1 MARNPR
7 NRKARNTLLA
17 LLALI
22 VVLGGGL
29 GAANTWG
36 EPKAQLTPLLGL
48 DLAGGRQMVIEPV
61 VEGDESVQPE
71 QLDQAI
77 DIIRRRVDGSGVAEA
92 EVSRLGSNI
101 QVAIP
106 GTPTPEQL
114 EALSRSSQL
123 RFRAVLVAAPVT
135 QQAPTEPPRE
145 LPMPPGATEA
155 PMADPTESPTD
166 EPTDDSGTDDAE
178 TTNAAY
184 PEGLLADQVPV
195 LHAAGPVS
203 AAGSTDAAE
212 ATEAPGAD
220 DGGSTDDAQ
229 STQAPDDS
237 AVTDAPEGAEPTS
250 ASDLA
255 WVTPELQQQFMEYD
269 CAEDENVRTAS
280 SAPSDEAIVACSVGG
295 TEKYILGPSELSG
308 ASLTDA
314 SSGLQVGAGGQP
326 TGIVEVR
333 LNFDSEGRDAFR
345 EITTRLF
352 NFGQNSTQNRFAIV
366 LDGQVISAPGVN
378 SPITDGVATI
388 TGGFTNDSAEELAN
402 TLKFGALPMSF
413 DVQTSEQLSPQ
424 LGGEQLRLG
433 VIAGAIGMILVFIYS
448 LVQYRALGL
457 VTVASLVIAGILA
470 YLAVT
475 MLGWATNFR
484 LTMAGVTGLIVAIGV
499 TADSFIVYFERIRD
513 EVRTGRP
520 LRYAVDTGWRR
531 ARRTI
536 IISDF
541 VNLLA
546 AAVLYFLSESGV
558 KAFAFALGLATVI
571 DLIVVMMFTHP
582 VVSIL
587 ANTKFFGEGHKWSG
601 MDPEHLGA
609 RRSTYLGRG
618 QFAMPEPKRTGP
630 TREQTEGGI
639 V

>member
-1 MARNPR
+1 MAGHPR
-7 NRKARNTLLA
+7 NRSARNTLLA

-22 VVLGGGL
+22 LVLGGGL
-29 GAANTWG
+29 GAANLWG
-36 EPKAQLTPLLGL
+36 TPRAQLTPLLGL
-48 DLAGGRQMVIEPV
+48 DLAGGRQVVIEPI
-61 VEGDESVQPE
+61 VEGGQTVRAE

-106 GTPTPEQL
+106 GTPTAAQL

-123 RFRAVLVAAPVT
+123 RFRAVLVSAPVT

-145 LPMPPGATEA
+145 LPMPVG
-155 PMADPTESPTD
+155 PTESPTEAPTT
-166 EPTDDSGTDDAE
+166 EPGADPAE

-184 PEGLLADQVPV
+184 PEGLLADQQPMV
-195 LHAAGPVS
+195 G
-203 AAGSTDAAE
+203 AAE
-212 ATEAPGAD
+212 QFPASGTTDGAESTEEPTGTD
-220 DGGSTDDAQ
+220 EGTTTDDAE
-229 STQAPDDS
+229 STAGPDD
-237 AVTDAPEGAEPTS
+237 AQVTEGPEAPEPTS

-255 WVTPELQQQFMEYD
+255 WITPELQQEFMEYD
-269 CAEDENVRTAS
+269 CDDPENQRAAS
-280 SAPSDEAIVACSVGG
+280 SAPMDKPIVACSVGG
-295 TEKYILGPSELSG
+295 TEKFILGPSELSG

-326 TGIVEVR
+326 TGVVEVR
-333 LNFDSEGRDAFR
+333 LQFNSEGQEAFR

-352 NFGQNSTQNRFAIV
+352 NFGQNTSQNRFAIV

-378 SPITDGVATI
+378 SPINDGVATI
-388 TGGFTNDSAEELAN
+388 SGGFTNDSAKELAN
-402 TLKFGALPMSF
+402 QLKFGALPMSF

-433 VIAGAIGMILVFIYS
+433 MIAGLIGMILVFIYS
-448 LVQYRALGL
+448 LFQYRALGL
-457 VTVASLVIAGILA
+457 VTIASLIIAAVLA

-475 MLGWATNFR
+475 LLGWTNNFR

-536 IISDF
+536 IISDI

-546 AAVLYFLSESGV
+546 AGVLYLLSESGV
-558 KAFAFALGLATVI
+558 KAFAFALGLSTVI
-571 DLIVVMMFTHP
+571 DLLVVMMFTHP

-618 QFAMPEPKRTGP
+618 QFAMPEPQRTGP

>member
-7 NRKARNTLLA
+7 NRTARNTLLA
-17 LLALI
+17 LLAL
-22 VVLGGGL
+22 VVLLGGGL
-29 GAANTWG
+29 GAASAWG
-36 EPKAQLTPLLGL
+36 QPKAQLTPLLGL
-48 DLAGGRQMVIEPV
+48 DLAGGRQVVIEPI
-61 VEGDESVQPE
+61 VEGGQSVQSE

-106 GTPTPEQL
+106 GTPTSAQL

-135 QQAPTEPPRE
+135 EQAPTEPQRE
-145 LPMPPGATEA
+145 LPLPPSFTEEQT
-155 PMADPTESPTD
+155 ADPSGE
-166 EPTDDSGTDDAE
+166 EPTGDPSADDAE

-184 PEGLLADQVPV
+184 PEGLLADQSPT
-195 LHAAGPVS
+195 LSAAGPLAATDS
-203 AAGSTDAAE
+203 AETTG
-212 ATEAPGAD
+212 GAD
-220 DGGSTDDAQ
+220 DSATTDDAQ

-237 AVTDAPEGAEPTS
+237 EATTQAPDGAEPTD

-255 WVTPELQQQFMEYD
+255 WVTPELQQEFLEYD
-269 CAEDENVRTAS
+269 CTDEENQRAAS
-280 SAPSDEAIVACSVGG
+280 SAPNDIAIVACSAGG

-308 ASLTDA
+308 ANLTDA

-345 EITTRLF
+345 EITTRLY
-352 NFGQNSTQNRFAIV
+352 NFGQNTSQNRFAIV

-378 SPITDGVATI
+378 TPITDGVATI
-388 TGGFTNDSAEELAN
+388 SGGFTNDSAKELAN
-402 TLKFGALPMSF
+402 QLKFGALPMSF

-433 VIAGAIGMILVFIYS
+433 IIAGLIGMVLVFIYS
-448 LVQYRALGL
+448 LFQYRALGL
-457 VTVASLVIAGILA
+457 VTIASLIIAAVLA

-475 MLGWATNFR
+475 LLGWTNNFR

-536 IISDF
+536 VISDV
-541 VNLLA
+541 VNLIA
-546 AAVLYFLSESGV
+546 AGVLYFLSDAGV
-558 KAFAFALGLATVI
+558 KAFAFALGLSTVI
-571 DLIVVMMFTHP
+571 DLLVVMMFTHP

-587 ANTKFFGEGHKWSG
+587 ANTRFFGEGHKWSG

>member
-7 NRKARNTLLA
+7 NRTARNTLLA
-17 LLALI
+17 LLAL
-22 VVLGGGL
+22 VVLLAGGL
-29 GAANTWG
+29 GAASAWG
-36 EPKAQLTPLLGL
+36 QPKAQLTPLLGL
-48 DLAGGRQMVIEPV
+48 DLAGGRQIVIEPV
-61 VEGDESVQPE
+61 VEGGATVQSE

-106 GTPTPEQL
+106 GTPTSAQL

-123 RFRAVLVAAPVT
+123 RFRAVLVASPVT
-135 QQAPTEPPRE
+135 EQAPTEPERE
-145 LPMPPGATEA
+145 LPLPSTFTQ
-155 PMADPTESPTD
+155 DPAA
-166 EPTDDSGTDDAE
+166 EPTGEEPTGDPSADDAE

-184 PEGLLADQVPV
+184 PEGLLADQTST
-195 LHAAGPVS
+195 LSAAGPLPATDS
-203 AAGSTDAAE
+203 AESTGDVDDS
-212 ATEAPGAD
+212 ATA
-220 DGGSTDDAQ
+220 DDAQ
-229 STQAPDDS
+229 STQAPDD
-237 AVTDAPEGAEPTS
+237 AEATTQPPEGAEPTD

-255 WVTPELQQQFMEYD
+255 WVTPELQQQFLEYD
-269 CAEDENVRTAS
+269 CTDEENQRAAS
-280 SAPSDEAIVACSVGG
+280 SAPNDVAIVACSTGG

-308 ASLTDA
+308 ANLTDA
-314 SSGLQVGAGGQP
+314 SSGLQVGAGGQA

-333 LNFDSEGRDAFR
+333 LSFDSEGRDAFR
-345 EITTRLF
+345 EITTRLY
-352 NFGQNSTQNRFAIV
+352 NFGQNTTQNRFAIV

-378 SPITDGVATI
+378 TPITDGVATI
-388 TGGFTNDSAEELAN
+388 SGGFTNDSAKELAN
-402 TLKFGALPMSF
+402 QLKFGALPMSF

-433 VIAGAIGMILVFIYS
+433 IIAGLIGMILVFIYS
-448 LVQYRALGL
+448 LFQYRALGL
-457 VTVASLVIAGILA
+457 VTIASLIIAAVLA

-475 MLGWATNFR
+475 LLGWTNNFR

-536 IISDF
+536 IISDV
-541 VNLLA
+541 VNLIA
-546 AAVLYFLSESGV
+546 ASVLYFLSDAGV
-558 KAFAFALGLATVI
+558 KAFAFALGLSTVI
-571 DLIVVMMFTHP
+571 DLLVVMMFTHP
-582 VVSIL
+582 IVSIL
-587 ANTKFFGEGHKWSG
+587 ANTRFFGEGHKWSG

>member
-1 MARNPR
+1 MAANPR
-7 NRKARNTLLA
+7 NRHARNTLLA
-17 LLALI
+17 LLAI
-22 VVLGGGL
+22 VVLLFSGI
-29 GAANTWG
+29 GAAHTWG
-36 EPKAQLTPLLGL
+36 NPKAQLTPLLGL
-48 DLAGGRQMVIEPV
+48 DLAGGRQVVIAPI
-61 VEGDESVQPE
+61 VEGGATVQPE

-106 GTPTPEQL
+106 GTPTAAQL

-123 RFRAVLVAAPVT
+123 RFRAVLVSAPAAPT
-135 QQAPTEPPRE
+135 AQTEPPRE
-145 LPMPPGATEA
+145 LPMPVGPTEA
-155 PMADPTESPTD
+155 PTVSPDTSTDPAVDPAES
-166 EPTDDSGTDDAE
+166 
-178 TTNAAY
+178 TNAAY
-184 PEGLLADQVPV
+184 PEGLLAPQQPV
-195 LHAAGPVS
+195 LSSLNALPAS
-203 AAGSTDAAE
+203 GSTDGAE
-212 ATEAPGAD
+212 STATPAATEA
-220 DGGSTDDAQ
+220 
-229 STQAPDDS
+229 DDS
-237 AVTDAPEGAEPTS
+237 ATTQGADTDSSTATVDPADPAAPTD

-255 WVTPELQQQFMEYD
+255 WITPELQAQFMEYD
-269 CAEDENVRTAS
+269 CTDEANQRAASTA
-280 SAPSDEAIVACSVGG
+280 PIGEAIVACSVGG
-295 TEKYILGPSELSG
+295 TEKFILGPSELSG
-308 ASLTDA
+308 
-314 SSGLQVGAGGQP
+314 GGGGGVSARP
-326 TGIVEVR
+326 PGGGGGPPPRVVEVR
-333 LNFDSEGRDAFR
+333 LEFNNEGRDAFR

-352 NFGQNSTQNRFAIV
+352 NFGQNTSQNRFAIV

-378 SPITDGVATI
+378 TPITDGVATI
-388 TGGFTNDSAEELAN
+388 SGGFTNDSAKELAN
-402 TLKFGALPMSF
+402 QLKFGALPMSF

-433 VIAGAIGMILVFIYS
+433 VIAGAIGMLLVFLYS

-457 VTVASLVIAGILA
+457 VTIASLIIAALLA
-470 YLAVT
+470 YGAVT
-475 MLGWATNFR
+475 LLGWTSNFR

-520 LRYAVDTGWRR
+520 LRYAVDTGWKR

-536 IISDF
+536 LISDL
-541 VNLLA
+541 VNLIA
-546 AAVLYFLSESGV
+546 AGVLYFLSESGV
-558 KAFAFALGLATVI
+558 KAFAFALGLSTLI
-571 DLIVVMMFTHP
+571 DLLVVIMFTHP

-618 QFAMPEPKRTGP
+618 QFAPPEPQRTGP
-630 TREQTEGGI
+630 TREQLEGGI

>member
-1 MARNPR
+1 MAGSPR
-7 NRKARNTLLA
+7 NRRSRTTLLA
-17 LLALI
+17 LLAVI
-22 VVLGGGL
+22 VMLFGGI
-29 GAANTWG
+29 GAAHLWG
-36 EPKAQLTPLLGL
+36 TPKAQLTPLLGL
-48 DLAGGRQMVIEPV
+48 DLAGGRQVVIEPI
-61 VEGDESVQPE
+61 VEGAGAVQAE
-71 QLDQAI
+71 QLNQAI
-77 DIIRRRVDGSGVAEA
+77 DIIRRRVDGQGVAEA

-106 GTPTPEQL
+106 GTPTASQL

-123 RFRAVLVAAPVT
+123 RFRAVLVSAPAT
-135 QQAPTEPPRE
+135 AQQPTEPPRE
-145 LPMPPGATEA
+145 LPLPAGPTVEPSDSPTEE
-155 PMADPTESPTD
+155 PSDPSADP
-166 EPTDDSGTDDAE
+166 AE

-184 PEGLLADQVPV
+184 PEGLLADQQPVAAAVHPASAVSGAVP
-195 LHAAGPVS
+195 AS
-203 AAGSTDAAE
+203 GS
-212 ATEAPGAD
+212 AD
-220 DGGSTDDAQ
+220 DAS
-229 STQAPDDS
+229 STQAPAPDD
-237 AVTDAPEGAEPTS
+237 ADDATATDGPAPAN

-255 WVTPELQQQFMEYD
+255 WITPELQQQFMEYD
-269 CAEDENVRTAS
+269 CTDEENQRAAS
-280 SAPSDEAIVACSVGG
+280 GAPTDQPIVACSVDG
-295 TEKYILGPSELSG
+295 TEKFILGPSELDG
-308 ASLTDA
+308 GELTDA

-333 LNFDSEGRDAFR
+333 LEFNEEGRQAFQ

-352 NFGQNSTQNRFAIV
+352 GFGQNTSQNRFAIV
-366 LDGQVISAPGVN
+366 LDGQVISAPGVRT
-378 SPITDGVATI
+378 PINDGVATI
-388 TGGFTNDSAEELAN
+388 SGGFTNDSAKELAN
-402 TLKFGALPMSF
+402 QLKFGALPMSF

-433 VIAGAIGMILVFIYS
+433 IIAGLVGMLLVFIYS
-448 LVQYRALGL
+448 LLQYRALGL
-457 VTVASLVIAGILA
+457 VTIASLIIAGLLA
-470 YLAVT
+470 YGAVT
-475 MLGWATNFR
+475 LLGWATNFR

-520 LRYAVDTGWRR
+520 LRYAVDTGWSR

-536 IISDF
+536 LISDF
-541 VNLLA
+541 VNLIA

-571 DLIVVMMFTHP
+571 DLLVVIMFTHP

-618 QFAMPEPKRTGP
+618 QFAMPEPRRTGP

>member
-1 MARNPR
+1 MAGNPR
-7 NRKARNTLLA
+7 NRKSRNTLLA
-17 LLALI
+17 LLVL
-22 VVLGGGL
+22 VLVLGGSL
-29 GAANTWG
+29 GAASLWG
-36 EPKAQLTPLLGL
+36 QPKAQLTPLLGL
-48 DLAGGRQMVIEPV
+48 DLAGGRQVVIEPI
-61 VEGDESVQPE
+61 VEGGQSVQPE

-106 GTPTPEQL
+106 GTPTSDQL

-123 RFRAVLVAAPVT
+123 RFRAVLAAAPVAT
-135 QQAPTEPPRE
+135 EQEPTEPPRE
-145 LPMPPGATEA
+145 LPMPSGATEA
-155 PMADPTESPTD
+155 PAADPTEA
-166 EPTDDSGTDDAE
+166 PTDDSGADDAE
-178 TTNAAY
+178 ATNAAY
-184 PEGLLADQVPV
+184 PEGLLADQTPE
-195 LHAAGPVS
+195 LSAAVS
-203 AAGSTDAAE
+203 APAAGSTDAAE

-220 DGGSTDDAQ
+220 DSATSDDAQ
-229 STQAPDDS
+229 STDAPDDS
-237 AVTDAPEGAEPTS
+237 AVTDAPEGPAPTS
-250 ASDLA
+250 ASDTA
-255 WVTPELQQQFMEYD
+255 WITPELEQEFMAYD
-269 CAEDENVRTAS
+269 CTDEESQREASTAP
-280 SAPSDEAIVACSVGG
+280 ADKPMIACSEGG

-333 LNFDSEGRDAFR
+333 LSFDAEGRDAFR

-352 NFGQNSTQNRFAIV
+352 NFGQNTVQNRFAIV

-378 SPITDGVATI
+378 TPITDGVATI
-388 TGGFTNDSAEELAN
+388 SGGFTNDSAAELAN

-433 VIAGAIGMILVFIYS
+433 IIAGLIGMILVFIYS
-448 LVQYRALGL
+448 LFQYRALGL
-457 VTVASLVIAGILA
+457 VTIASLIIAAVLA
-470 YLAVT
+470 YVSVT
-475 MLGWATNFR
+475 LLGWTTNFR

-520 LRYAVDTGWRR
+520 LRYAVDTGWAR

-536 IISDF
+536 IISDI
-541 VNLLA
+541 VNLIA
-546 AAVLYFLSESGV
+546 ASVLYFLSESSV
-558 KAFAFALGLATVI
+558 KAFAFALGLSTVI
-571 DLIVVMMFTHP
+571 DLIVVIMFTHP
-582 VVSIL
+582 VVSML

-601 MDPEHLGA
+601 MDPERLGA

>member
-1 MARNPR
+1 MAGNSRNRKGGNPR
-7 NRKARNTLLA
+7 NRKSRNTLLA

-22 VVLGGGL
+22 LVLGGGL
-29 GAANTWG
+29 GAAHTWG

-48 DLAGGRQMVIEPV
+48 DLAGGRQVVIEPI
-61 VEGDESVQPE
+61 VEGGQSVQSE

-106 GTPTPEQL
+106 GTPTSEQL

-123 RFRAVLVAAPVT
+123 RFRAVLVSAPVT

-145 LPMPPGATEA
+145 LPMPPGALEDPMAEPTEA
-155 PMADPTESPTD
+155 PTGA
-166 EPTDDSGTDDAE
+166 DDAE

-184 PEGLLADQVPV
+184 PEGLLVDQTPV
-195 LHAAGPVS
+195 LS
-203 AAGSTDAAE
+203 AVGATDSADTTDAP
-212 ATEAPGAD
+212 ATD
-220 DGGSTDDAQ
+220 DGASTDDAQ

-237 AVTDAPEGAEPTS
+237 AVTDGPDGPEPTD

-255 WVTPELQQQFMEYD
+255 WITPELQQQFMDYD
-269 CAEDENVRTAS
+269 CTDEENQRAAS
-280 SAPSDEAIVACSVGG
+280 SAPADQALVVCSAGG
-295 TEKYILGPSELSG
+295 TEKFILGPSELSG

-352 NFGQNSTQNRFAIV
+352 NFGQNTSQNRFAIV
-366 LDGQVISAPGVN
+366 LDGEVISAPGVN

-388 TGGFTNDSAEELAN
+388 SGGFTNDSAKELAN

-433 VIAGAIGMILVFIYS
+433 MIAGAIGMILVFIYS
-448 LVQYRALGL
+448 LFQYRALGL
-457 VTVASLVIAGILA
+457 VTIASLIIAAILA

-475 MLGWATNFR
+475 FLGWATNFR

-536 IISDF
+536 IISDV
-541 VNLLA
+541 VNLIA
-546 AAVLYFLSESGV
+546 AGALYFLSESSV
-558 KAFAFALGLATVI
+558 KAFAFALGLSTVI
-571 DLIVVMMFTHP
+571 DLLVVIMFTHP

>member
-7 NRKARNTLLA
+7 NRHSRNTLLA
-17 LLALI
+17 LLAII
-22 VVLGGGL
+22 VLLFTGI
-29 GAANTWG
+29 GAASMWG
-36 EPKAQLTPLLGL
+36 TPKGQWTPLLGL
-48 DLAGGRQMVIEPV
+48 DLAGGRQVVIEPI
-61 VEGDESVQPE
+61 VEGGASVSGE

-106 GTPTPEQL
+106 GSPTASQL

-123 RFRAVLVAAPVT
+123 RFRTVLVATPVAT
-135 QQAPTEPPRE
+135 QAPTEPPRE
-145 LPMPPGATEA
+145 LPMPVGPVEEPTEA
-155 PMADPTESPTD
+155 PEQSTDPA
-166 EPTDDSGTDDAE
+166 TDDAE

-184 PEGLLADQVPV
+184 PEGLLADQQQVLQAGGPVPV
-195 LHAAGPVS
+195 AQSNDG
-203 AAGSTDAAE
+203 AE
-212 ATEAPGAD
+212 ATESPAPGAD
-220 DGGSTDDAQ
+220 DDSATSDGPE
-229 STQAPDDS
+229 APD
-237 AVTDAPEGAEPTS
+237 VTDGPVPTN

-255 WVTPELQQQFMEYD
+255 WVTPELQDQFIDYD
-269 CAEDENVRTAS
+269 CSDADNQRAAATTPMAE
-280 SAPSDEAIVACSVGG
+280 PMVACNVDG

-308 ASLTDA
+308 AELTDA

-326 TGIVEVR
+326 TGRVEVR
-333 LNFDSEGRDAFR
+333 LQFNDEGTTAFR

-352 NFGQNSTQNRFAIV
+352 GFGQNTTQNRFAIV

-378 SPITDGVATI
+378 TPINDGVATI
-388 TGGFTNDSAEELAN
+388 SGGFTNDSAKELAN
-402 TLKFGALPMSF
+402 QLKFGALPMSF

-433 VIAGAIGMILVFIYS
+433 IIAGAIGMLLVFIYS
-448 LVQYRALGL
+448 LFQYRALGL
-457 VTVASLVIAGILA
+457 VTIASLIIAGVMA
-470 YLAVT
+470 YGAVT
-475 MLGWATNFR
+475 LLGWTTNFR
-484 LTMAGVTGLIVAIGV
+484 LTMAGVTGLIVSIGV

-520 LRYAVDTGWRR
+520 LRYAVDTGWKR

-536 IISDF
+536 LISDF
-541 VNLLA
+541 VNLIA
-546 AAVLYFLSESGV
+546 AGVLYFLSESGV

-571 DLIVVMMFTHP
+571 DLMVVVMFTHP

-618 QFAMPEPKRTGP
+618 QFAMPEPERTGP